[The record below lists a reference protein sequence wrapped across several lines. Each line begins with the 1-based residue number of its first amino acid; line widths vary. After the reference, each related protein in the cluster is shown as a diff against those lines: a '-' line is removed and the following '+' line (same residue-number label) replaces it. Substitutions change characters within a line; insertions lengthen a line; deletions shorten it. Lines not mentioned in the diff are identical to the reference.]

1 MQLHSVLVKDFM
13 KANPVTFTPD
23 MDIHKAMKILV
34 EQWLSGAAVIDL
46 RGNLVGL
53 LSETDCLRVGLNA
66 AYHDE
71 WGGTVG
77 DYMTREVKTI
87 EADSSIVEIAE
98 LFTQT
103 PYRRY
108 PVLQGNRLVGQLSRR
123 DVMKGFVK
131 LHQQGVW

>member
-1 MQLHSVLVKDFM
+1 MQLNAFLLKDFM
-13 KANPVTFTPD
+13 KTNPVTFTPD
-23 MDIHKAMKILV
+23 MDIHNAMKVLV
-34 EQWLSGAAVIDL
+34 ENWLSGAAVIDL

-53 LSETDCLRVGLNA
+53 LSESDCLRVGLSA

-77 DYMTREVKTI
+77 DYMTKEVKTVDVD
-87 EADSSIVEIAE
+87 ASIIEIAE
-98 LFTQT
+98 LFTKT
-103 PYRRY
+103 SFRRF
-108 PVLQGNRLVGQLSRR
+108 PVLQDNRLVGQISRR